1 MPQPVSLAIGS
12 TSSALA
18 SSASGATG
26 CVRVSGDAWVPMTPR
41 VLLWSSRFNSCTDIV
56 LEEIPSLLVLRDNWN
71 QNAAGV
77 GLDQA
82 CREPGSAT
90 PCYKMVS
97 VSDSIDLDGPYLAFA
112 DQRGVRARPV
122 FRIET
127 TWNPPNTKLST
138 EPGNGTQPMH
148 GQSPCASRRVERSQ
162 ILVWCACRCTAC
174 SSL

>member
-1 MPQPVSLAIGS
+1 MDFVF
-12 TSSALA
+12 
-18 SSASGATG
+18 G
-26 CVRVSGDAWVPMTPR
+26 CR
-41 VLLWSSRFNSCTDIV
+41 TDIV

-71 QNAAGV
+71 QNAAGA

-122 FRIET
+122 FRVET
-127 TWNPPNTKLST
+127 TWNPPNTKLSS
-138 EPGNGTQPMH
+138 EPGKWTLRGYRVIPCFH
-148 GQSPCASRRVERSQ
+148 VGQSYR
-162 ILVWCACRCTAC
+162 
-174 SSL
+174 